1 MASTRGRARWG
12 VAMDAGYRRELV
24 LINAPWRGGLR
35 VVVEDGAGSL
45 VLDGGQ
51 VK

>member
-1 MASTRGRARWG
+1 MN
-12 VAMDAGYRRELV
+12 AGDRRELV
-24 LINAPWRGGLR
+24 LTNAPWRGGLR
-35 VVVEDGAGSL
+35 FVVEDGAGSL